1 MNENKT
7 VINWFPG
14 HMAKTKRLIKENIN
28 LIDIVYELVDARI
41 PYSSRIMDMDEL
53 IKDKKKI
60 LIMTKKDL
68 CDINKTNEWIK
79 YYENLGYNVLLVSL
93 TNSNDFKKIIDKT
106 KELTKDIIAKR
117 KSKGNNNPDIKA
129 LVIGVPNV
137 GKSTLINTM
146 IGKNVAQT
154 GNKPGVTKNI
164 NWLKTKSD
172 ILLLDTPG
180 ILWPKLQNNDIALNL
195 ASMSA
200 IKTEVLPIEEVGTHI
215 ITILNKY
222 YPEILKEKYGIENE
236 SDILNMY
243 YMIGKKI
250 GAVRNEEVDYFKVAL
265 RLYNDLLSGKIKGVT
280 FDICPN

>member
-236 SDILNMY
+236 SDILNIY